1 MPRRWGVWR
10 AWGRTVGTA
19 AGAWFVR
26 PESSRTS
33 RSEARRASR
42 AARWRT
48 APACTVGTVAEC
60 VECGAGS
67 EVDTA
72 RGACTL
78 CGYGQFSSDGSVC
91 DVCAAGSQPHD
102 PAGGTA
108 PPTDGGADGCDKCVL
123 VGVATI
129 SAGGVKCE
137 ACALATE
144 PNADR
149 TVCEDCATRGDGH
162 YRGPDSGGSCRSV
175 GQARSRTQIVR
186 RAAAVRP
193 GMRGQKG
200 RARCVRTARL
210 RTRRRRRAS
219 GAQTAT
225 LARLGCARSV
235 RRGASRMVTRR
246 CARTA
251 RLGLRARA
259 ASVSSAR
266 QARSPLAIK
275 RRASCAASTS
285 AGSDGTC
292 AVCDDGTEPNDDL
305 TACQPCAPTDAGTA
319 GVCDDVCCG
328 ERAER
333 RPDRMRC
340 VR

>member
-19 AGAWFVR
+19 VGAWFVR

-48 APACTVGTVAEC
+48 APACTVGTARSVWS
-60 VECGAGS
+60 V
-67 EVDTA
+67 V
-72 RGACTL
+72 RGARWTPRVVRARCVAT
-78 CGYGQFSSDGSVC
+78 GSSAPTAAC
-91 DVCAAGSQPHD
+91 AVCARLGRSHTTRRAARLLLQTAAPPAATSACWWAWRQSVRVGSSVRRVLWRRSRTR
-102 PAGGTA
+102 TA
-108 PPTDGGADGCDKCVL
+108 P
-123 VGVATI
+123 
-129 SAGGVKCE
+129 SA
-137 ACALATE
+137 
-144 PNADR
+144 R
-149 TVCEDCATRGDGH
+149 TVRRAETGTTVAQTRAA
-162 YRGPDSGGSCRSV
+162 RVRSV
-175 GQARSRTQIVR
+175 GQARGLTQIVR

-193 GMRGQKG
+193 GMRGQKA

-259 ASVSSAR
+259 ASV
-266 QARSPLAIK
+266 RSVCLG
-275 RRASCAASTS
+275 AS
-285 AGSDGTC
+285 
-292 AVCDDGTEPNDDL
+292 
-305 TACQPCAPTDAGTA
+305 
-319 GVCDDVCCG
+319 
-328 ERAER
+328 
-333 RPDRMRC
+333 RMRG
-340 VR
+340 